1 MSLDQHDEITLT
13 AAILRLLAAL
23 ITTRRARRR

>member
-23 ITTRRARRR
+23 ITTRRTSRR